1 MVARMRQRCELCE
14 ATGCRDS
21 ARVAQ
26 LAGIWVGTRDALLCP
41 DHALFALDSD
51 VASMAELVEVYQF
64 VHDDQPALSGK
75 RSRRG
80 ASSGAVHAAAFSK

>member
-14 ATGCRDS
+14 AIGCRDS

-51 VASMAELVEVYQF
+51 VASMAELVEVYRF
-64 VHDDQPALSGK
+64 VHDDQAALSGK

-80 ASSGAVHAAAFSK
+80 ASGAAVHAAAFGK